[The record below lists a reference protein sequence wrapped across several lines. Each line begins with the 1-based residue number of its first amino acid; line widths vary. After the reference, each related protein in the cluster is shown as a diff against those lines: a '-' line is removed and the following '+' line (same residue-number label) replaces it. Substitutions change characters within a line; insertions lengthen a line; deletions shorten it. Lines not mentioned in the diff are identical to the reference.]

1 MTQFIV
7 PSQSNFIILMFDSKK
22 LLLARVVL
30 CVSIGRTY
38 NFFLSL
44 IPLPTKKISYPIHE
58 GPTYVLF
65 LCTSLVQNFEKLC
78 HLGLLFMF
86 IFTSLCGNNLASR
99 HMVHTCSFNYKH
111 PYIVKI
117 NIFSLLP

>member
-44 IPLPTKKISYPIHE
+44 IPLPTKKILYPIHE
-58 GPTYVLF
+58 GPPYVLF
-65 LCTSLVQNFEKLC
+65 LLDLLHICVWLDSVGLC
-78 HLGLLFMF
+78 WIVELNCICWDWLDYDALYF
-86 IFTSLCGNNLASR
+86 IL
-99 HMVHTCSFNYKH
+99 
-111 PYIVKI
+111 
-117 NIFSLLP
+117 